1 MQIYYLENLDHPLND
16 NNHRMVVP
24 RAAVFSKKYI
34 STLTIADRWA
44 DKDDHICYGKLRVRF
59 IPLHHL
65 MNILH
70 IFGFLFPSVT

>member
-24 RAAVFSKKYI
+24 RAAVFSKQYI
-34 STLTIADRWA
+34 STLTNADRWA
-44 DKDDHICYGKLRVRF
+44 DKDDRICYGKLRVRF

-65 MNILH
+65 KNILY
-70 IFGFLFPSVT
+70 IFVF